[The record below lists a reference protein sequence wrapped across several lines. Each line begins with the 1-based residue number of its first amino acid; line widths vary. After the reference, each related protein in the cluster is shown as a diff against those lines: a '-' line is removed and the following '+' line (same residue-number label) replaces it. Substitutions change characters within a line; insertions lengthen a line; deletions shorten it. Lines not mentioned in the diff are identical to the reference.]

1 MCALHFVKENLQDI
15 QRRPTVNETIKKDG
29 YRKFDHKGTLSGL
42 LTSLLP
48 IGNFRDFWSSKSGL
62 LLPKTFTTGALH
74 AR

>member
-29 YRKFDHKGTLSGL
+29 YHKGTLSGL
-42 LTSLLP
+42 LTSLFP

-74 AR
+74 AG